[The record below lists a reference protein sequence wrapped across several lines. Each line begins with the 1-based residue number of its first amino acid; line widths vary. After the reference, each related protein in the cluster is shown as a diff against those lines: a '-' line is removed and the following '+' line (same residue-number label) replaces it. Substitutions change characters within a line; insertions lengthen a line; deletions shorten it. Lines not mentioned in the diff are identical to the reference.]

1 MGFGQS
7 VKAQAPAPVTRNSH
21 LLVSALGV
29 TQILAWGSS
38 YYLPAVLAAP
48 IARDTGWS
56 LASVVAGLSCGLLL
70 AGLVSP
76 VTGRLIQRHGGRP
89 VLAGS
94 SLLLAAAHSL
104 LATTTAY
111 PLYLIAWLLMGLG
124 MSSGLYDAGFAT
136 LGRLYGQGARGAITN
151 LTLFGGFASTVCWP
165 LSAFLV
171 EHGGWRTACLAY
183 AAIHL
188 AICLPLHLWMIPAPP
203 AVAPTPVKDGPKE
216 ASATGRTRTRFILLA
231 SIQTLAAMIA
241 SVLSVHLLTLLQLRG
256 AGLAAAVGLG
266 ALVGPSQVGARV
278 AELLI
283 GRNRHHPI
291 WTMLTSV
298 SLLAAGI
305 WLLLMSQTF
314 IALALILYGAGNG
327 IHTIARG
334 ALPLVL
340 FDPQQYAAL
349 MGKLATPSLIV
360 QAAAPS
366 IGALLLG
373 MGGGNLVL
381 ATLALAATVN
391 IGLCACLVAAV
402 RR

>member
-1 MGFGQS
+1 ME
-7 VKAQAPAPVTRNSH
+7 ATAPLARSRH

-89 VLAGS
+89 VLAAS

-104 LATTTAY
+104 LATATTY
-111 PLYLIAWLLMGLG
+111 PLYLVAWLLMGLG

-136 LGRLYGQGARGAITN
+136 LGRLYGQGARSAITN

-171 EHGGWRTACLAY
+171 EHGGWRIACLSY

-188 AICLPLHLWMIPAPP
+188 AICLPLHLRMIPPSPP
-203 AVAPTPVKDGPKE
+203 AAPAPTKDRSKE
-216 ASATGRTRTRFILLA
+216 ASAAGRTRARFILLA
-231 SIQTLAAMIA
+231 SILTLAAMIA
-241 SVLSVHLLTLLQLRG
+241 SMLSVHLLTLLQLRG
-256 AGLAAAVGLG
+256 VGLAAAVGLG

-305 WLLLMSQTF
+305 WLLLASQTF
-314 IALALILYGAGNG
+314 VALALILYGAGNG

-381 ATLALAATVN
+381 IALAVGATVN
-391 IGLCACLVAAV
+391 VWLCACLLAVV

>member
-1 MGFGQS
+1 ME
-7 VKAQAPAPVTRNSH
+7 AAAPVARNRH
-21 LLVSALGV
+21 VLVSALGA

-48 IARDTGWS
+48 IAADTGWS

-76 VTGRLIQRHGGRP
+76 ITGRLIQRHGGRP
-89 VLAGS
+89 VLAAS
-94 SLLLAAAHSL
+94 SLLLAAAHLL
-104 LATTTAY
+104 LAAANIY
-111 PLYLIAWLLMGLG
+111 PLYLLAWLLMGLG

-136 LGRLYGQGARGAITN
+136 LGRLYGLGARGAITN

-171 EHGGWRTACLAY
+171 QHEGWPFACVCY

-188 AICLPLHLWMIPAPP
+188 LICLPLHLWVIPPPPAAAPAP
-203 AVAPTPVKDGPKE
+203 ARSE
-216 ASATGRTRTRFILLA
+216 LRQASATGRERTRFILLA
-231 SIQTLAAMIA
+231 SIQTVAALIA
-241 SVLSVHLLTLLQLRG
+241 SMLSVHLLTLLQLRG
-256 AGLAAAVGLG
+256 VSLAAAVGLG

-278 AELLI
+278 AEMLI

-291 WTMLTSV
+291 WTMLASV
-298 SLLAAGI
+298 SLLATGV
-305 WLLLMSQTF
+305 WLLLASPAP

-340 FDPQQYAAL
+340 FDPQRYAAL

-373 MGGGNLVL
+373 AGGGNLVL
-381 ATLALAATVN
+381 TTLALAATLN
-391 IGLCACLVAAV
+391 LGLCVCLVALV

>member
-1 MGFGQS
+1 MKPEAS
-7 VKAQAPAPVTRNSH
+7 ATAEHNRHV
-21 LLVSALGV
+21 LVSALGL

-38 YYLPAVLAAP
+38 YYLPAVLATP
-48 IARDTGWS
+48 IAEDTGWS
-56 LASVVAGLSCGLLL
+56 LASVVGGLSCGLLL

-89 VLAGS
+89 VLAAS

-104 LATTTAY
+104 LATATAY
-111 PLYLIAWLLMGLG
+111 PFYLIAWLLMGLG

-171 EHGGWRTACLAY
+171 EHGGWRTACLSY

-188 AICLPLHLWMIPAPP
+188 AICLPLHLRIIPPPPPAAPAP
-203 AVAPTPVKDGPKE
+203 TKDRSKE
-216 ASATGRTRTRFILLA
+216 ASATGRARTRFILLA
-231 SIQTLAAMIA
+231 CIQTLAAMIA
-241 SVLSVHLLTLLQLRG
+241 SMLSVHLLTLLQLRG
-256 AGLAAAVGLG
+256 VGLAAAVGLG

-278 AELLI
+278 SELLI

-305 WLLLMSQTF
+305 WLLLASQKF
-314 IALALILYGAGNG
+314 VALALILYGAGNG

-349 MGKLATPSLIV
+349 MGKLATPGLVV

-373 MGGGNLVL
+373 TGGGNLVL
-381 ATLALAATVN
+381 IALAVAATVN
-391 IGLCACLVAAV
+391 VGFCVCLIATV

>member
-1 MGFGQS
+1 MGFERS
-7 VKAQAPAPVTRNSH
+7 VKAEAPTPIARNRH
-21 LLVSALGV
+21 LLVSALGI

-89 VLAGS
+89 VLAAS
-94 SLLLAAAHSL
+94 SLLLAAAHAL
-104 LATTTAY
+104 LAMATAY

-171 EHGGWRTACLAY
+171 EHGGWRIACLAY

-188 AICLPLHLWMIPAPP
+188 AICLPLHLCMIPAPP
-203 AVAPTPVKDGPKE
+203 APAPEPMKDSPKE
-216 ASATGRTRTRFILLA
+216 ASATGRTRVRFILLA
-231 SIQTLAAMIA
+231 SIQTLAAIIA
-241 SVLSVHLLTLLQLRG
+241 SMLSVHLLTLLQLRG
-256 AGLAAAVGLG
+256 VGLAAAVGLG

-278 AELLI
+278 AELVI

-298 SLLAAGI
+298 SLLAVGI
-305 WLLLMSQTF
+305 WLLLTSQTF
-314 IALALILYGAGNG
+314 VALALILYGAGNG

-340 FDPQQYAAL
+340 FDPHQYAAL
-349 MGKLATPSLIV
+349 MGRLATPSLIA

-373 MGGGNLVL
+373 AGGGNLVL
-381 ATLALAATVN
+381 TTLALAATINV
-391 IGLCACLVAAV
+391 GLCACLVAAV